1 MNKKPLFVIGTILLL
16 GFIFLY
22 NYITITSG
30 NWFLHPDERDVY
42 TVSQSLYEK
51 HSLIQHQSL
60 NSFFP
65 DNIFTPEGSTSKGDD
80 ILPGRSIG
88 IYVLLAPFYS
98 LGSKVPFLIIP
109 ICGLISL
116 SFIYLILRRS
126 YNDRVATLATTLFA
140 FTPHFIYWNNML
152 FSNIPALM
160 FFLGGVYFLMVA
172 GRKQYLAALFFG
184 LAVIMR
190 YEYILIVVLFI
201 LGVLIAK
208 FRSTG
213 LIKITRTS
221 LLSAALF
228 LIFVSQILI
237 VNKFIYGSPLSF
249 GYTQT
254 AFDPLTQKQINYSL
268 SGAKGPLGVLHKYI
282 YRFGNQFTSKSYFSN
297 ILINSRLYIMAWVPI
312 IVVIG
317 LLGLVR
323 FRGRILNDSFLM
335 GSLLVAVFILLYFG
349 GAGGFNGFGE
359 GWLGHSYS
367 RYFLLPVLLLCILT
381 ALLLDSVFAK
391 RDWSSIILIIVGTS
405 LISIYWA
412 FNAPLGLKDND
423 KANSLPTN
431 SVIISNFYA
440 KAIISRPVLVPE
452 LEHVKPEKINTTT
465 LNYTDTLLNSGY
477 KVFIIENLK
486 HKSFLNLYSS
496 YSKDRRFKIINTDS
510 DRSSYEVIKK

>member
-1 MNKKPLFVIGTILLL
+1 
-16 GFIFLY
+16 
-22 NYITITSG
+22 
-30 NWFLHPDERDVY
+30 
-42 TVSQSLYEK
+42 
-51 HSLIQHQSL
+51 
-60 NSFFP
+60 
-65 DNIFTPEGSTSKGDD
+65 
-80 ILPGRSIG
+80 
-88 IYVLLAPFYS
+88 
-98 LGSKVPFLIIP
+98 
-109 ICGLISL
+109 
-116 SFIYLILRRS
+116 
-126 YNDRVATLATTLFA
+126 
-140 FTPHFIYWNNML
+140 
-152 FSNIPALM
+152 
-160 FFLGGVYFLMVA
+160 
-172 GRKQYLAALFFG
+172 
-184 LAVIMR
+184 
-190 YEYILIVVLFI
+190 
-201 LGVLIAK
+201 
-208 FRSTG
+208 
-213 LIKITRTS
+213 
-221 LLSAALF
+221 
-228 LIFVSQILI
+228 
-237 VNKFIYGSPLSF
+237 
-249 GYTQT
+249 
-254 AFDPLTQKQINYSL
+254 
-268 SGAKGPLGVLHKYI
+268 
-282 YRFGNQFTSKSYFSN
+282 
-297 ILINSRLYIMAWVPI
+297 
-312 IVVIG
+312 
-317 LLGLVR
+317 VR

-412 FNAPLGLKDND
+412 FNAPLGLKDTAGQKKDYAIIND